1 MMNSEAN
8 HSISTDNE
16 AISFILRLGKA
27 LHKYGYAS
35 HRLEELLEQVASS
48 LNLKAQFFAATTSIY
63 CGFGEMEHQRTYL
76 IRTDPGGINL
86 GKLVDAD
93 EVISQVIHRKI
104 SLAEGSSSLDKIDV
118 APGFSPFVTLL
129 AYTLTSAA
137 AARFLGGGAREI
149 VVAAIIGFMIGVL
162 SYFANK
168 YQGLGKVV
176 DPVAAF
182 SASVLAAAISVKFG
196 PFSVFN
202 VTLAGLIVL
211 LPGYSLTIAMTELSA
226 RNLVSGTSRF
236 IGALIVFFGMG
247 FGVALGRQISG
258 MIFGASIIGDPILLP
273 DWTEIIALIIA
284 PLSLAVLL
292 SAQVRDFIW
301 ILLVCIIAIVSSR
314 IGSTN
319 FGPELGPF
327 VGALM
332 VGLASRVYSHTLKR
346 PSTVTLAPGIFL
358 LVPGSVGFRS
368 LASLLDKQVVP
379 GVETAFKML
388 LVAMALVA
396 GVLISN
402 LIIPVRKR

>member
-1 MMNSEAN
+1 M
-8 HSISTDNE
+8 
-16 AISFILRLGKA
+16 
-27 LHKYGYAS
+27 HKYGYAS
-35 HRLEELLEQVASS
+35 HRLEELLEQVATS

-149 VVAAIIGFMIGVL
+149 IVAAIIGFMIGVL

-258 MIFGASIIGDPILLP
+258 MIFGASIIGNPVLLP
-273 DWTEIIALIIA
+273 DWTEVIALIIA

-292 SAQVRDFIW
+292 SAQVKDFFW
-301 ILLVCIIAIVSSR
+301 ILLVCIIAIISSR

>member
-1 MMNSEAN
+1 M
-8 HSISTDNE
+8 
-16 AISFILRLGKA
+16 
-27 LHKYGYAS
+27 HKYGYAS
-35 HRLEELLEQVASS
+35 HRLEELLEQVATS

-129 AYTLTSAA
+129 AYTLTSTA

-149 VVAAIIGFMIGVL
+149 IVAAIIGFMIGVL

-258 MIFGASIIGDPILLP
+258 MIFGASIIGNPVLLP
-273 DWTEIIALIIA
+273 DWTEVIALIIA

-292 SAQVRDFIW
+292 SAQVKDFFW
-301 ILLVCIIAIVSSR
+301 ILLVCIIAIISSR

>member
-1 MMNSEAN
+1 MKITETN
-8 HSISTDNE
+8 HSGSTDNE

-48 LNLKAQFFAATTSIY
+48 LQLKAQFFAATTSIY

-104 SLAEGSSSLDKIDV
+104 SLAEGSTRLDKIDV
-118 APGFSPFVTLL
+118 TPDFPPVVTLV

-137 AARFLGGGAREI
+137 ASRFLGGGAREI
-149 VVAAIIGFMIGVL
+149 AVAAVIGFMIGVL

-168 YQGLGKVV
+168 YEGLGKVV

-211 LPGYSLTIAMTELSA
+211 LPGYSLTIAMTELTA

-247 FGVALGRQISG
+247 FGVALGRQISV

-273 DWTEIIALIIA
+273 DWTEVIALIIA

-301 ILLVCIIAIVSSR
+301 ILFVCVLAIISSR
-314 IGSTN
+314 VGSTT

-368 LASLLDKQVVP
+368 FASLLDKQVVP

>member
-76 IRTDPGGINL
+76 IRTDLGGINL

>member
-1 MMNSEAN
+1 MEDEPKNS
-8 HSISTDNE
+8 NE
-16 AISFILRLGKA
+16 EISFILRLGKA

-35 HRLEELLEQVASS
+35 HRLEELLEQVAVS
-48 LNLKAQFFAATTSIY
+48 LKLKAQFFAATTSIY

-76 IRTDPGGINL
+76 IRTEPGGINL
-86 GKLVDAD
+86 GKLVEAD
-93 EVISQVIHRKI
+93 EVISKVVHRK
-104 SLAEGSSSLDKIDV
+104 LTPTEGSVLLDKID
-118 APGFSPFVTLL
+118 ASPDFSSLVTLI
-129 AYTLTSAA
+129 AFTITSASA
-137 AARFLGGGAREI
+137 SRFLGGGAKEI
-149 VVAAIIGFMIGVL
+149 IVATIIGLMIGTL

-168 YQGLGKVV
+168 YDGIGKVI
-176 DPVAAF
+176 DPLAAF
-182 SASVLAAAISVKFG
+182 LASILAAAISVKFG

-211 LPGYSLTIAMTELSA
+211 LPGYSLTIAMTELTA

-236 IGALIVFFGMG
+236 LGALIVFFGMG
-247 FGVALGRQISG
+247 FGVALGQQISG
-258 MIFGASIIGDPILLP
+258 MIFGASITGNPVPLP
-273 DWTEIIALIIA
+273 AWTEILALIIA

-292 SAQVRDFIW
+292 SAQVKDFIW
-301 ILLVCIIAIVSSR
+301 ILLVCGLAVISSR
-314 IGSTN
+314 IGSSY

-327 VGALM
+327 LGALM
-332 VGLASRVYSHTLKR
+332 VGLASRIYSHTLKR

-368 LASLLDKQVVP
+368 FASLLDKQVVP

>member
-1 MMNSEAN
+1 MNKETIN
-8 HSISTDNE
+8 PNE

-368 LASLLDKQVVP
+368 FASLLDKQVVP

>member
-1 MMNSEAN
+1 MNDETKNS
-8 HSISTDNE
+8 NE

-48 LNLKAQFFAATTSIY
+48 LQLKAQFFAATTSIY

-104 SLAEGSSSLDKIDV
+104 SPAEGSVNLDKIDV
-118 APGFSPFVTLL
+118 APDFPPFVTLL

-137 AARFLGGGAREI
+137 ASRFLGGGAREI

-168 YQGLGKVV
+168 YEGLGKVV

-301 ILLVCIIAIVSSR
+301 ILFVCVIAIISSR
-314 IGSTN
+314 LGSSS

-368 LASLLDKQVVP
+368 FASLLDKQVVP